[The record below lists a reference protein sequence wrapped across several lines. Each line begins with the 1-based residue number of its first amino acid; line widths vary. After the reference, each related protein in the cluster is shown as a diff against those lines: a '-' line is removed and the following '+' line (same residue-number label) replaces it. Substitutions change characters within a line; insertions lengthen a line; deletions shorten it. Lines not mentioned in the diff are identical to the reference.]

1 MDMSRTVAGFL
12 VGTVVGMTGVGGGSL
27 MTPILVLLFGYAP
40 QTAIGTDLLF
50 ACVTKG
56 AGWVIHDRHGTVDRQ
71 VLGRLI
77 CGSIPAAVI
86 TTLYLHGHPVAARGG
101 RELVALI
108 GMAIILTGAGLIC
121 KPLLMRLG
129 LVLGPAAQGFP
140 LKYQVLLTVLAGAIV
155 GGMVSL
161 TSVGA
166 GILGTVAL
174 VCLYPV
180 RMKAAHLVG
189 TDIAHA
195 IPLTLV
201 AGAGHLL
208 IGNVDLGLLAN
219 LLIGSIPGII
229 IGSLIV
235 TRLPDALVRNV
246 LAAMLLL
253 LGVKMVL
260 A

>member
-1 MDMSRTVAGFL
+1 MDMAHTVAGFL
-12 VGTVVGMTGVGGGSL
+12 VGGVVGMTGVGGGSL

-56 AGWVIHDRHGTVDRQ
+56 VGWAIHDHHGTVDRQ
-71 VLGRLI
+71 VLRRLI

-86 TTLYLHGHPVAARGG
+86 TSVYIHGHPPAARGG

-108 GMAIILTGAGLIC
+108 GLAIILTAAGLIC
-121 KPLLMRLG
+121 KPLMLRSG
-129 LVLGPAAQGFP
+129 LAPRPATQDFFVKHQA
-140 LKYQVLLTVLAGAIV
+140 LLTVLAGAVV
-155 GGMVSL
+155 GVMVSL

-166 GILGTVAL
+166 GALGTVML
-174 VCLYPV
+174 VYLYPL
-180 RMKAAHLVG
+180 RMKAAQLVG
-189 TDIAHA
+189 TDITHA

-208 IGNVDLGLLAN
+208 AGNVDLGLLAK
-219 LLIGSIPGII
+219 LLAGSIPGII

-235 TRLPDALVRNV
+235 TRLPDALVRNA
-246 LAAMLLL
+246 LAAVLLL
-253 LGVKMVL
+253 LGLKMFL